1 MSVFG
6 LIEKGLQAAVDWV
19 FRRGGVVEIPE
30 ITQRLEK
37 ELDREAQLLSRDRW
51 VVPNDFH
58 VQLSKADYARL
69 FPLSRTMNEE
79 ITKELREYATER
91 SYSFPGPI
99 TIAYEERPEIPTGR
113 FKLTSR
119 SLAGV
124 TDPAAG
130 RATPGQPAQPGELV
144 LEVNGIRHPLVPGSF
159 VIGRGHEANV
169 TISDPGMS
177 RNHAEIVVNATD
189 EGRTIHIV
197 DLESRNGVYVNDQRV
212 PEAEL
217 HEGDHITLGSTQLL
231 VRAPAGR

>member
-1 MSVFG
+1 MGVFG
-6 LIEKGLQAAVDWV
+6 SIEKGLQAAVDWV

-37 ELDREAQLLSRDRW
+37 ELDTEAQLLSRDRW
-51 VVPNDFH
+51 VVPNDFE
-58 VQLSKADYARL
+58 VSLSKADYARL

-79 ITKELREYATER
+79 ITRELHDYASER

-99 TIAYEERPEIPTGR
+99 AIGYQERPELPTGR
-113 FKLTSR
+113 FKVMSR
-119 SLAGV
+119 RVAGV
-124 TDPAAG
+124 SDPSAGARGAA
-130 RATPGQPAQPGELV
+130 RALRGELV

-177 RNHAEIVVNATD
+177 RSHAEIVVNAAGD
-189 EGRTIHIV
+189 SRTIHIV
-197 DLESRNGVYVNDQRV
+197 DLDSRNGVYVNDQRV
-212 PEAEL
+212 AEVEL
-217 HEGDHITLGSTQLL
+217 HEGDRITLGSTQFL

>member
-1 MSVFG
+1 MGVVGS
-6 LIEKGLQAAVDWV
+6 IEKGLQSAVDWV

-37 ELDREAQLLSRDRW
+37 ELDTEAQLLSRDRW

-58 VQLSKADYARL
+58 FQLSKADYARL

-79 ITKELREYATER
+79 ITHELRDYAAER

-99 TIAYEERPEIPTGR
+99 GISYEERPDLPTGR
-113 FKLTSR
+113 FKVSSR
-119 SLAGV
+119 SVAGV
-124 TDPAAG
+124 TDPAG
-130 RATPGQPAQPGELV
+130 GPLAQGHAARGDLV

-159 VIGRGHEANV
+159 VIGRGHVANV

-177 RNHAEIVVNATD
+177 REHAEIVVNPTGQ
-189 EGRTIHIV
+189 GRTIHIV

-212 PEAEL
+212 TEAEL
-217 HEGDHITLGSTQLL
+217 HEGDRITLGSTQLL
-231 VRAPAGR
+231 VRAPVRR